1 MPRMTMFLQPY
12 TTKAMR
18 SIFKTKTFWTLVLGL
33 ATAITP
39 TVGSI
44 ILRHTPDQSK
54 SDVSDIIAIAGAFAA
69 LVAGVAAKS
78 TDPTVY
84 TPDGIAGA
92 DKPRG

>member
-1 MPRMTMFLQPY
+1 
-12 TTKAMR
+12 MR

-33 ATAITP
+33 ATAVTP
-39 TVGSI
+39 TISNI
-44 ILRHTPDQSK
+44 ILRHTPDKSK
-54 SDVSDIIAIAGAFAA
+54 SDITDLLAIAGTVAA